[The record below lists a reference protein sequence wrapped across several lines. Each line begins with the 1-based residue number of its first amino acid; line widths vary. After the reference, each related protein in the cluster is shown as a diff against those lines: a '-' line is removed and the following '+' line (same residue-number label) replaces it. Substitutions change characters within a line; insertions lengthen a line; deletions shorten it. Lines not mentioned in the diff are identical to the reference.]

1 MLIQKAI
8 NHFVEFHKG
17 WINILLHILGFAG
30 IFYSVYRLSWLMF
43 AVSFVVLESGHWYN
57 HFIGKQKYESNLKV
71 NAWRLV
77 IFILAVIAMYWISR
91 LV

>member
-17 WINILLHILGFAG
+17 WINILLHILGFVG

-57 HFIGKQKYESNLKV
+57 HFVGKQKYESNLKV

-77 IFILAVIAMYWISR
+77 IFVTTVIAMYWISR